1 MKFYASDP
9 PSSGLRRPR
18 PALVDDPSIMGF
30 LEALP
35 DGAALVEIDG
45 TIKFVNTRMQL
56 LLNLAKG
63 DLVGSDLAKHARTA
77 GPILAKIATALH
89 QLKRAELTGTLNS
102 QRSVFASISIL
113 RTSDGAAYAA
123 LFTLRELTRQ
133 AKETAPDRFRFE
145 ADMLQ
150 DGAVR
155 YVQTERLRALARRAS
170 TALER
175 GSPVMLLGESG
186 TGKTEFARTVGQGG
200 SSAALPFVHVNC
212 GLLSEQQFD
221 IEMFGIEPGSAL
233 DPSTRGKPGYVEVA
247 DGGILFLDQVSDLS
261 LAAQIKLV
269 AFLESRTFSRVG
281 STQRRQ
287 THINLVSATN
297 QDIFSLI
304 DARIFRKDLYYR
316 LSSVVIEFDRLSGQ
330 DDLIKLLAD
339 LKMNAIN
346 QKIAGSLAL
355 SEGFHQKLLSYSYPG
370 NIRELFNILDHAAAL
385 AGEVVQPEH
394 FFVPYSPAAASPE
407 TSAPPAEAP
416 PRSFKE
422 LVHEFET
429 WLVEKS
435 IAQNGSKR
443 SAARAL
449 GIDVAT
455 LLRRTNRKI

>member
-63 DLVGSDLAKHARTA
+63 DLVGTDLAKHARTA
-77 GPILAKIATALH
+77 GPIMGKIATALQ

-133 AKETAPDRFRFE
+133 AKEAAPDRFRFE

-155 YVQTERLRALARRAS
+155 YVQTERLRALARRAA

-186 TGKTEFARTVGQGG
+186 TGKTEFARTVGQGS

-233 DPSTRGKPGYVEVA
+233 DTSTRGKPGYVEVA

-304 DARIFRKDLYYR
+304 DAGSSVRIFTIDCHP
-316 LSSVVIEFDRLSGQ
+316 SSSSSTGC
-330 DDLIKLLAD
+330 
-339 LKMNAIN
+339 
-346 QKIAGSLAL
+346 
-355 SEGFHQKLLSYSYPG
+355 
-370 NIRELFNILDHAAAL
+370 
-385 AGEVVQPEH
+385 
-394 FFVPYSPAAASPE
+394 PA
-407 TSAPPAEAP
+407 
-416 PRSFKE
+416 
-422 LVHEFET
+422 
-429 WLVEKS
+429 
-435 IAQNGSKR
+435 
-443 SAARAL
+443 
-449 GIDVAT
+449 
-455 LLRRTNRKI
+455 RTI